1 MSGAPD
7 RTAAAA
13 THPGGTARVTGGGY
27 LRCQTSA
34 CARGDDSDDGA
45 LLAAVAAA
53 EYARRRRREARFG
66 GTLFADPAWDM
77 LLDLFVHH
85 HRGKLVS
92 SHSLCIAATVPQTTA
107 LRWIGK
113 LRSAGMVTRVRSRND
128 QRVVHVLLTDQALD
142 LMTAYLRSE
151 AGTAAEDVPRASGT
165 V

>member
-13 THPGGTARVTGGGY
+13 GHPEGTARATGGGY
-27 LRCQTSA
+27 LPCRTA
-34 CARGDDSDDGA
+34 VCARGNDSDDGA
-45 LLAAVAAA
+45 MLAAVAAA
-53 EYARRRRREARFG
+53 EYARRRRRDARFG
-66 GTLFADPAWDM
+66 GRLFADPAWDM

-92 SHSLCIAATVPQTTA
+92 AHSLCIAAAVPQTTA

-113 LRSAGMVTRVRSRND
+113 LRAAGMVTRVRSRHD
-128 QRVVHVLLTDQALD
+128 QRVVHILLTDRALD

-151 AGTAAEDVPRASGT
+151 AASADDDVPG
-165 V
+165 